1 MNNPEM
7 IRTAGAATPNGPLAD
22 IQEARKISLEKI
34 NTNACSCTILDERL
48 GDLIAFADLRPLNT
62 PHCVPRLVGGGVTMD
77 WQTKVVDQTIELA
90 GNDADVQLILL
101 AQRLQQVADAHPAIV
116 TALTVLLQ
124 ELEAVPEAHLSMI
137 DAFTDMAKWAAQRV
151 EQLEQERL
159 RRDGAEV
166 LPLRFESDG
175 EA

>member
-1 MNNPEM
+1 
-7 IRTAGAATPNGPLAD
+7 
-22 IQEARKISLEKI
+22 
-34 NTNACSCTILDERL
+34 
-48 GDLIAFADLRPLNT
+48 
-62 PHCVPRLVGGGVTMD
+62 
-77 WQTKVVDQTIELA
+77 
-90 GNDADVQLILL
+90 VQLILL